1 MDIFKSF
8 YIYIYMQGIT
18 NAWGTPG
25 EGTRSFPEE
34 ERVAPPPWRSWVR
47 GREGAHKEHLATA
60 GRGRPPPRPAAVTA
74 APSRASAS
82 PATLS
87 VQEFNKSGVK
97 AICHGIFEE

>member
-1 MDIFKSF
+1 MLTKNIWPQLD
-8 YIYIYMQGIT
+8 
-18 NAWGTPG
+18 
-25 EGTRSFPEE
+25 E
-34 ERVAPPPWRSWVR
+34 
-47 GREGAHKEHLATA
+47 A
-60 GRGRPPPRPAAVTA
+60 GLPPRPAAVTA